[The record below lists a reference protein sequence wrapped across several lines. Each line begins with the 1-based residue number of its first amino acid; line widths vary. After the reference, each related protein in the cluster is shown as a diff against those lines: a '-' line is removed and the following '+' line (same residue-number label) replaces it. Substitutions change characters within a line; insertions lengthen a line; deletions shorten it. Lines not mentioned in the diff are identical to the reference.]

1 MVKKNIRPISDLRN
15 YSQVL
20 QEVTNEQPVFLTEN
34 GKGKY
39 AVIDIT
45 DYDKLKASLEIVER
59 LKEAETNGGID
70 IEAAKEG
77 FRL

>member
-1 MVKKNIRPISDLRN
+1 MNNLFF
-15 YSQVL
+15 
-20 QEVTNEQPVFLTEN
+20 FLTEDD
-34 GKGKY
+34 KGKY
-39 AVIDIT
+39 AIMDIE

>member
-1 MVKKNIRPISDLRN
+1 M
-15 YSQVL
+15 
-20 QEVTNEQPVFLTEN
+20 TEN

-59 LKEAETNGGID
+59 LKEAETSGVIS
-70 IEAAKEG
+70 IEMVKEK